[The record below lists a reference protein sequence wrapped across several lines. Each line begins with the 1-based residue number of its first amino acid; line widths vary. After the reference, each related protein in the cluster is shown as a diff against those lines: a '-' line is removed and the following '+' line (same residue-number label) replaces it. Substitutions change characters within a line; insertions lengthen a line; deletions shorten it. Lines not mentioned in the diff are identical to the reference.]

1 MSSRYIRLLR
11 PIAWICFLL
20 PFSMGFGLGINI
32 TIDLYQIILAFLAF
46 FCWMGF
52 SFIINAIG
60 DIDVDKFHNGRS
72 KDMNLANQPL
82 VTKEITKKEA
92 LFISVIFFIFSLIF
106 SWFVNLYFFILI
118 FIVDIIGYIYSMEPF
133 RFKTK
138 PITDILCNAFA
149 AVFIFIAGL
158 SIGGDNMDIMMI
170 LGIFIMIVIFYIPT
184 VVTDYEFDK
193 KAGLKTS
200 AIFFGPKK
208 ILRAMY
214 PLTVIL
220 AITMLIVILTSKIE
234 LKLLAIILIIY
245 SLVFTL
251 VSNKRLKN
259 NRLYL
264 HENWILV
271 PFAIISIAFCIYGI
285 IKLFG

>member
-1 MSSRYIRLLR
+1 
-11 PIAWICFLL
+11 
-20 PFSMGFGLGINI
+20 
-32 TIDLYQIILAFLAF
+32 
-46 FCWMGF
+46 
-52 SFIINAIG
+52 
-60 DIDVDKFHNGRS
+60 
-72 KDMNLANQPL
+72 
-82 VTKEITKKEA
+82 
-92 LFISVIFFIFSLIF
+92 
-106 SWFVNLYFFILI
+106 
-118 FIVDIIGYIYSMEPF
+118 
-133 RFKTK
+133 
-138 PITDILCNAFA
+138 
-149 AVFIFIAGL
+149 
-158 SIGGDNMDIMMI
+158 
-170 LGIFIMIVIFYIPT
+170 MIVIFYIPT

-220 AITMLIVILTSKIE
+220 IITMLIVILTSKIE
-234 LKLLAIILIIY
+234 LKLLAFILIIY

-251 VSNKRLKN
+251 ISNIRLKN

-264 HENWILV
+264 HQNWILV

>member
-20 PFSMGFGLGINI
+20 PFSMGYGLGINV
-32 TIDLYQIILAFLAF
+32 TIDPYQIILAFLAF

-52 SFIINAIG
+52 SFIVNAIG
-60 DIDVDKFHNGRS
+60 DIDVDKFHNGRA
-72 KDMNLANQPL
+72 KDMDLANQPL

-106 SWFVNLYFFILI
+106 SWFVHLYFFILI

-138 PITDILCNAFA
+138 PIADILCNAFA

-158 SIGGDNMDIMMI
+158 SIGGDNMNIMMI

-220 AITMLIVILTSKIE
+220 IITMLIVILTSKIE
-234 LKLLAIILIIY
+234 LKLLAFILIIY

-251 VSNKRLKN
+251 ISNIRLKN

-264 HENWILV
+264 HQNWILV